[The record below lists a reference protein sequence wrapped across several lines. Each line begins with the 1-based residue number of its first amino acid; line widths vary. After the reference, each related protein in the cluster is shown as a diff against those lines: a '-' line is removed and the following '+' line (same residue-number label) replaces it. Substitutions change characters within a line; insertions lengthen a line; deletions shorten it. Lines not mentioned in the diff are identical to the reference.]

1 MLVSMSK
8 PEVLLECVTSIIRAG
23 EASIGDQADISS
35 SYFVEFAGS
44 VIGACA
50 NEYPRQ

>member
-1 MLVSMSK
+1 MSK
-8 PEVLLECVTSIIRAG
+8 PEVLLECVTWVVRAG
-23 EASIGDQADISS
+23 EASIGDQADIGS

-50 NEYPRQ
+50 DEYPGQ